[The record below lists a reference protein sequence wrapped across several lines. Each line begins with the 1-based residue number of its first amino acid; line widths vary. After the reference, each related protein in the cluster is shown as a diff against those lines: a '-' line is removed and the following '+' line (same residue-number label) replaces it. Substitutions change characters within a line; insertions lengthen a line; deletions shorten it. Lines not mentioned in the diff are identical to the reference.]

1 MFQVRKHPE
10 KPIVW
15 WYSQRSKINM
25 EPVYQREGKLW
36 SKSKKAKL
44 IDSILNDFDIPKIY
58 VADFNRVS
66 TKLNE
71 NEAAYAV
78 IDGKQRL
85 ETFFEFIDGGFP
97 LADDFR
103 LNSDLSLQLAGLYYL
118 DLKLNHTRVA
128 EKFESYVPLIMS
140 VITDEEGKVDE
151 MFVRLNSGL
160 EINGAERQNAMPGII
175 PRRIRHMVLVP
186 FFTQS
191 ISFDASRMAQYNL
204 AAKIFMIEDRK
215 RFVDTKARNLD
226 KFVLEGVTSDT
237 KTFEAAAKRTT
248 KWLKVMAQIFLPKD
262 PILRSAGAIPLY
274 YWLVRNYYAKR
285 HLIRAFLEEFLKE
298 LRENFELAKESPRK
312 AMRADAELSQFYTMG
327 RTTNDQGSLVGR
339 YDILDRRFNRFVK
352 RAKR

>member
-1 MFQVRKHPE
+1 MFQVRKHPDQS
-10 KPIVW
+10 IIW

-25 EPVYQREGKLW
+25 EPAYQREGKLW
-36 SKSKKAKL
+36 STSKKEKL

-71 NEAAYAV
+71 NETAYAV

-85 ETFFEFIDGGFP
+85 ETFFEFIDGAFP

-103 LNSDLSLQLAGLYYL
+103 LSSDPSLELAGLYYL

-128 EKFESYVPLIMS
+128 EKFDSYAPLIMS

-160 EINGAERQNAMPGII
+160 EINGAERRNAMPGII
-175 PRRIRHMVLVP
+175 PRLIRHMVRVP
-186 FFTQS
+186 FFTKS
-191 ISFDASRMAQYNL
+191 ISFDTSRMAQYNL
-204 AAKIFMIEDRK
+204 AAKLLLIEDRG
-215 RFVDTKARNLD
+215 RFVDTKAKNLD
-226 KFVLEGVTSDT
+226 KFVLEGVTGDT
-237 KTFEAAAKRTT
+237 KTFEAAARRTT
-248 KWLKVMAQIFLPKD
+248 KWLKVMEEIFLPED

-274 YWLVRNYYAKR
+274 YWLMRDNYAHR
-285 HLIRAFLEEFLKE
+285 HLIRGFLEEFLKE

-312 AMRADAELSQFYTMG
+312 AMRADPEMNQYYTMG

-339 YDILDRRFNRFVK
+339 YEILERRFKRFVK
-352 RAKR
+352 KAKR